1 MRVGDDF
8 REWVLGA
15 EAAGL
20 RLDAYLA
27 ARLGLSRSAL
37 RARLAAGAVRLDGR
51 PGRFGERLR
60 AGQVLRLPRLVRP
73 EPEVEVRYRL
83 LHRDDWLLAVD
94 KGPGAPVHPS
104 RSFRTRTV
112 LSRLRAE
119 LGDLE
124 LRPAHRL
131 DRETSGVLVF
141 ACTALA
147 ASRLGAQFARHA
159 IEKRYLAVVRGAP
172 DFTRREVELPLGR
185 DPDFPVRCRM
195 RVDERGGQPAR
206 TELEV
211 LARRADRALV
221 AAVPRTGR
229 QHQIRVHLAALGHP
243 ILGDKLYQED
253 GRPYLAQIGDR
264 LDAAALARLGHLRQA
279 LHAERLTLTHPGT
292 GEELVLVAPLPVDLA
307 GLLEVGKQ

>member
-8 REWVLGA
+8 REWILGA
-15 EAAGL
+15 EAHGQ
-20 RLDAYLA
+20 RLDVVLA

-37 RARLAAGAVRLDGR
+37 RARFSAGVVLLDGR
-51 PGRFGERLR
+51 PGRWGERLR
-60 AGQVLRLPRLVRP
+60 AGAVLRVPRLARP

-83 LHRDDWLLAVD
+83 LAQDDWLVAVD

-112 LSRLRAE
+112 LSKLRAE
-119 LGDLE
+119 LGDAA

-131 DRETSGVLVF
+131 DRETSGVLLF
-141 ACTALA
+141 GRTALA
-147 ASRLGAQFARHA
+147 ASRLGEQFARHTA
-159 IEKRYLAVVRGAP
+159 QKRYLAVVRGAP
-172 DFTRREVELPLGR
+172 AFTRRVVELPLGR

-211 LARRADRALV
+211 LARLADRALV

-243 ILGDKLYQED
+243 LLGDKLYQEG
-253 GRPYLAQIGDR
+253 GRPYLDQIGDR
-264 LDAAALARLGHLRQA
+264 LGAESLARLGHTRQA
-279 LHAERLTLTHPGT
+279 LHAERLAFTHPGT
-292 GEELVLVAPLPVDLA
+292 GERLTLTAPLPEDLEQ
-307 GLLEVGKQ
+307 LLG